1 MSAQAL
7 QVGMSRAGAPGG
19 IDPLYLFACQIEWRK
34 RCSQPAGV
42 ELLCALASPDANS
55 RFIAEVLLEACK

>member
-1 MSAQAL
+1 MSTQTL
-7 QVGMSRAGAPGG
+7 QVAVSRVGAPGG

-34 RCSQPAGV
+34 RCSQLAGR